1 MRNEVR
7 GSRQKSLP
15 KQGDLNSMK
24 SIIPGTIDKV
34 IECLK
39 KNEMEAVYFQTVA
52 EAREEVLRR
61 IPSGARVG
69 IGGSITL
76 REMGILEALEK
87 RGNEVYDHW
96 KEGLSKERRQEV
108 GKMQQRA
115 DFFLASTNAL
125 TLDGKLINV
134 DATGNRVA
142 SMIFGPERV
151 MVIAGVN
158 KIVKNLNEGLAR
170 VKKVAAP
177 RNCQRRKDPTPCAQ
191 DLICHNCDTPARLC
205 RVTTIIERRPWGIKE
220 FAVILVGEELGY

>member
-1 MRNEVR
+1 
-7 GSRQKSLP
+7 
-15 KQGDLNSMK
+15 MK
-24 SIIPGTIDKV
+24 SALSESIGKV
-34 IECLK
+34 LESLK
-39 KNEMEAVYFQTVA
+39 KNEMEAVYIPTAA

-87 RGNEVYDHW
+87 RGQEVYDHW
-96 KEGLSKERRQEV
+96 KEGLSKEKRQEV
-108 GKMQQRA
+108 GKKQQRA
-115 DFFLASTNAL
+115 DFFLTSTNAL

-134 DATGNRVA
+134 DATGNRVS

-151 MVIAGVN
+151 LVIAGVN
-158 KIVKNLNEGLAR
+158 KVVKNLNEGLAR

-177 RNCQRRKDPTPCAQ
+177 RNCQRRRDPTPCAR

-205 RVTTIIERRPWGIKE
+205 RVTAIIERRPWGIKE
-220 FAVILVGEELGY
+220 FTVILVGETLGY

>member
-1 MRNEVR
+1 
-7 GSRQKSLP
+7 
-15 KQGDLNSMK
+15 MK
-24 SIIPGTIDKV
+24 SIIPETIDKV
-34 IECLK
+34 IESLK
-39 KNEMEAVYFQTVA
+39 KNEMEAAYFQTVA

-96 KEGLSKERRQEV
+96 EEGLSKERRQEV

-170 VKKVAAP
+170 LKKVAAP

-191 DLICHNCDTPARLC
+191 DLVCHNCDTPARLC
-205 RVTTIIERRPWGIKE
+205 RVTTIIERRTWGIKE
-220 FAVILVGEELGY
+220 FAVFLVGEELGY

>member
-1 MRNEVR
+1 
-7 GSRQKSLP
+7 
-15 KQGDLNSMK
+15 MK
-24 SIIPGTIDKV
+24 SITPETIDKV

-39 KNEMEAVYFQTVA
+39 KNEMEAVYFPTVA
-52 EAREEVLRR
+52 EAKEEILRR

-76 REMGILEALEK
+76 REMGIPEALEK
-87 RGNEVYDHW
+87 RGDEVYDHW

-108 GKMQQRA
+108 GKKQQRS
-115 DFFLASTNAL
+115 DFFLSSTNAL

-134 DATGNRVA
+134 DATGNRVS

-177 RNCQRRKDPTPCAQ
+177 RNCKRRKDPTPCAQ

-220 FAVILVGEELGY
+220 FAVLLVGEELGY

>member
-1 MRNEVR
+1 
-7 GSRQKSLP
+7 
-15 KQGDLNSMK
+15 MK
-24 SIIPGTIDKV
+24 SITPETIDKV

-39 KNEMEAVYFQTVA
+39 KNEMEAVYFPTVA
-52 EAREEVLRR
+52 EAKEEALRR

-76 REMGILEALEK
+76 REMGIPETLEK
-87 RGNEVYDHW
+87 RGDEVYDHW

-108 GKMQQRA
+108 GKKQQRS
-115 DFFLASTNAL
+115 DFFLTSTNAL

-191 DLICHNCDTPARLC
+191 DLVCRNCDTPARLC

>member
-1 MRNEVR
+1 
-7 GSRQKSLP
+7 
-15 KQGDLNSMK
+15 MK
-24 SIIPGTIDKV
+24 SITPETIDKV
-34 IECLK
+34 IESLN
-39 KNEMEAVYFQTVA
+39 KNEMEAVYFPTAA
-52 EAREEVLRR
+52 EAGEEVLRR

-87 RGNEVYDHW
+87 RGDEVYDHW
-96 KEGLSKERRQEV
+96 KEGLSKERRQEI
-108 GKMQQRA
+108 GKKQQRA
-115 DFFLASTNAL
+115 DFFLTSTNAL

-220 FAVILVGEELGY
+220 FAVLLVGEELGY

>member
-1 MRNEVR
+1 
-7 GSRQKSLP
+7 
-15 KQGDLNSMK
+15 MK
-24 SIIPGTIDKV
+24 SIPPETITKAL
-34 IECLK
+34 EGLK
-39 KNEMEAVYFQTVA
+39 KNEMEAVYFETA
-52 EAREEVLRR
+52 AAAREEVLRR

-87 RGNEVYDHW
+87 RGHEVYDHW
-96 KEGLSKERRQEV
+96 KEGLSKERRQEI
-108 GKMQQRA
+108 GKKQQKA

-134 DATGNRVA
+134 DATGNRVS

-158 KIVKNLNEGLAR
+158 KLVKNLNEGLAR
-170 VKKVAAP
+170 LKKVAAP

-205 RVTTIIERRPWGIKE
+205 RVTTIIERRPWGVKE
-220 FAVILVGEELGY
+220 FTVILVGEELGY

>member
-1 MRNEVR
+1 MMAITPE
-7 GSRQKSLP
+7 
-15 KQGDLNSMK
+15 
-24 SIIPGTIDKV
+24 TIDKV
-34 IECLK
+34 IESLN
-39 KNEMEAVYFQTVA
+39 KNEMEAVYFPTVA

-69 IGGSITL
+69 IGGSVTL

-87 RGNEVYDHW
+87 RGDEVYDHW

-108 GKMQQRA
+108 GKRQQRA
-115 DFFLASTNAL
+115 DFFLTSTNAL

-151 MVIAGVN
+151 MVIAGIN

-191 DLICHNCDTPARLC
+191 DLVCHNCDTPARLC
-205 RVTTIIERRPWGIKE
+205 RVTTTIERRPWGIKE
-220 FAVILVGEELGY
+220 FAVILVGDELGY